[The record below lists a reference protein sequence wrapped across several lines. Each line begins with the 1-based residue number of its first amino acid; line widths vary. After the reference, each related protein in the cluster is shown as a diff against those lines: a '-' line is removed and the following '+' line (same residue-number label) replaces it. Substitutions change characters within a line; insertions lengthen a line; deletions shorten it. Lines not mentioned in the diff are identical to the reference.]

1 MCDVGTSRWFNY
13 YVHGLLWS
21 TSQSPHIDGIYYDGI
36 NFDRRSMQ
44 RVRKVLDA
52 GAGKRGT
59 PLIDIH
65 TGAGGPSKPAAT
77 RCGSHLMRANP
88 TLTPTSTS
96 NPTSTTSTATST
108 STSTSVPTRIS
119 PPPYPPYPHS
129 LTLIAR
135 YLSHFA
141 YADSAWNGES
151 FDWGRGP
158 IYWLVAASGFIHG
171 IAADRL
177 GGAGFDFKALLFAMY
192 TRNHDTAPPVWG
204 FWRDVDIGAADMAM
218 HGWWSDAPPVKL
230 GLQGTGACSTA
241 SSSAADVDATTPLV
255 DGASTAV
262 LVTSHVAKGRLTV
275 LVLASWCA
283 TDTAVTLRTIDWEA
297 LGLDPAVAHIEQPA
311 VAKLQAARPAFAG
324 ANASAHPLAIRAGRG
339 VVLVVRTAS

>member
-1 MCDVGTSRWFNY
+1 M
-13 YVHGLLWS
+13 
-21 TSQSPHIDGIYYDGI
+21 
-36 NFDRRSMQ
+36 
-44 RVRKVLDA
+44 
-52 GAGKRGT
+52 
-59 PLIDIH
+59 
-65 TGAGGPSKPAAT
+65 
-77 RCGSHLMRANP
+77 
-88 TLTPTSTS
+88 
-96 NPTSTTSTATST
+96 
-108 STSTSVPTRIS
+108 
-119 PPPYPPYPHS
+119 
-129 LTLIAR
+129 
-135 YLSHFA
+135 
-141 YADSAWNGES
+141 
-151 FDWGRGP
+151 
-158 IYWLVAASGFIHG
+158 
-171 IAADRL
+171 
-177 GGAGFDFKALLFAMY
+177 
-192 TRNHDTAPPVWG
+192 WG
-204 FWRDVDIGAADMAM
+204 FWRDVDIGAADMVM

-241 SSSAADVDATTPLV
+241 SSSAADVDATTPLL